1 MLGIDN
7 RAARVTWTV
16 FLIALL
22 AWMGYTARGAI
33 LLFILAIFFAY
44 LLAPVV
50 EYLDSRTPRNVPH
63 GLSLA
68 AVYAVL
74 ISTLILGGVS
84 FGSKLSDQ
92 TSALLTRLPEL
103 IQSQSLESQPLPGWL
118 EPYRPRII
126 EAIRAQTKNS
136 AQQIVPFL
144 QNFGLKIA
152 TLAGGALFFVLVPIL
167 SFFFLKDAREM
178 RRNLLSFFF
187 ASPSHDALEEVLN
200 DLHLLLGKY
209 IRALVL
215 LSGATFWSYLIFMEI
230 FRVPYSALLA
240 VLGAMLEFI
249 PVVGPLTASVIIL
262 LVAAF
267 SGFPHVLWILIFLA
281 VYRIFQDYILS
292 PYLMSEGVE
301 LHPLLV
307 IFGVL
312 AGEEVAGLWGMF
324 LSVPF
329 LATMRVILV
338 RFQKGKLQ
346 T

>member
-7 RAARVTWTV
+7 RAAHITWTIL
-16 FLIALL
+16 LIALV
-22 AWMGYTARGAI
+22 AWMSYTARGAI

-50 EYLDSRTPRNVPH
+50 EFLDSRTPPGVPP

-74 ISTLILGGVS
+74 ISALILGGIS

-92 TSALLTRLPEL
+92 ASALLTRLPEL
-103 IQSQSLESQPLPGWL
+103 IKSQTLESQPLPGWL
-118 EPYRPRII
+118 EPYRARII
-126 EAIRAQTKNS
+126 VAIRAQTENS
-136 AQQIVPFL
+136 AQQIVPML
-144 QNFGLKIA
+144 QNFGLKVA
-152 TLAGGALFFVLVPIL
+152 TLAGGALFFVLVPVL
-167 SFFFLKDAREM
+167 SFFFLKDARQM
-178 RRNLLSFFF
+178 RHNLLSYFYT
-187 ASPSHDALEEVLN
+187 SPRHDALEEVLD
-200 DLHLLLGKY
+200 DLHMLLGKY

-215 LSGATFWSYLIFMEI
+215 LSGATFWSYLIFMEV

-292 PYLMSEGVE
+292 PHLMSEGVE

-312 AGEEVAGLWGMF
+312 AGEEVGGIWGMF

-329 LATMRVILV
+329 LAIMRVILV
-338 RFQKGKLQ
+338 RFKKGKIQ
-346 T
+346 V

>member
-7 RAARVTWTV
+7 RAARVMWTV
-16 FLIALL
+16 LVIALL
-22 AWMGYTARGAI
+22 TWMCYTARQAI

-44 LLAPVV
+44 LLAPLV
-50 EYLDSRTPRNVPH
+50 EYLDSRTTRRVPR

-68 AVYAVL
+68 TVYAIL
-74 ISTLILGGVS
+74 ITLLIFGSVS
-84 FGSKLSDQ
+84 FGSHVAEET
-92 TSALLTRLPEL
+92 TSLLTRLPDL
-103 IQSQSLESQPLPGWL
+103 IKSQSLESQPLPGWL
-118 EPYRPRII
+118 EPYRARII
-126 EAIRAQTKNS
+126 DFIRAQTAES
-136 AQQIVPFL
+136 AQQIVPML
-144 QNFGLKIA
+144 QRFGLKVA
-152 TLAGGALFFVLVPIL
+152 SLAGGVLFFVLVPIL
-167 SFFFLKDAREM
+167 SFFFLKDAREL
-178 RRNLLSFFF
+178 RLNLLSFFY
-187 ASPSHDALEEVLN
+187 PGPTHDALEDTLN

-215 LSGATFWSYLIFMEI
+215 LSSATFLSYFAFMEML
-230 FRVPYSALLA
+230 RAPYAALLA
-240 VLGAMLEFI
+240 VLAAVLEFI
-249 PVVGPLTASVIIL
+249 PVAGPLTASVIIL

-267 SGFPHVLWILIFLA
+267 SGFPHVLWIVIFLV

-312 AGEEVAGLWGMF
+312 AGEQLGGLWGMF

-346 T
+346 R

>member
-16 FLIALL
+16 LLIALL
-22 AWMGYTARGAI
+22 AWMSYTARGAI

-50 EYLDSRTPRNVPH
+50 EYLDSRTTRRVPR

-74 ISTLILGGVS
+74 ISILILGSIS

-92 TSALLTRLPEL
+92 ATALLTRLPDL
-103 IQSQSLESQPLPGWL
+103 IKNQSLESQPLPGWL
-118 EPYRPRII
+118 EPYRARII
-126 EAIRAQTKNS
+126 DAIRAQTENS
-136 AQQIVPFL
+136 AQQIVPMV
-144 QNFGLKIA
+144 QSFGVKIA

-178 RRNLLSFFF
+178 RLGLLSFFY
-187 ASPSHDALEEVLN
+187 ASPTHDALEEVLD

-209 IRALVL
+209 IRALVF
-215 LSGATFWSYLIFMEI
+215 LSGATFLSYLIFMETV
-230 FRVPYSALLA
+230 RVPYSALLA
-240 VLGAMLEFI
+240 VLAAMLEFI
-249 PVVGPLTASVIIL
+249 PVLGPLTASVIIL

-267 SGFPHVLWILIFLA
+267 SGFPHLLWILIFLT

-292 PYLMSEGVE
+292 PHLMSEGVE

-312 AGEEVAGLWGMF
+312 AGEQVGGVWGMF

-329 LATMRVILV
+329 LATVRVILV